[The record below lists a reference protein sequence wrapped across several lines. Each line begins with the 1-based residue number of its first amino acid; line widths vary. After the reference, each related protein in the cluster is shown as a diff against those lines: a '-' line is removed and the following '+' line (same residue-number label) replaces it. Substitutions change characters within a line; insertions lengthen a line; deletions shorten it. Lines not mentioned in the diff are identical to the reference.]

1 MTDVWKK
8 QRMSESLFHPTR
20 GTSDDLWDCVS
31 IISSVWERDT
41 DPQNQ
46 GGGDSAVADTLSR
59 GQEVTPACEKALV
72 LWNALHWRE
81 RHTRIH
87 MATQLN
93 AKKACKSIYNRIKKR
108 KSSQE
113 RDEYWNVDKERGR
126 ERQCVWSTLLWAEH
140 DLVQTVY
147 SISTYATQNINKPL
161 LKS

>member
-1 MTDVWKK
+1 M
-8 QRMSESLFHPTR
+8 
-20 GTSDDLWDCVS
+20 
-31 IISSVWERDT
+31 
-41 DPQNQ
+41 
-46 GGGDSAVADTLSR
+46 ADTEETPLSR

-113 RDEYWNVDKERGR
+113 RDEY
-126 ERQCVWSTLLWAEH
+126 
-140 DLVQTVY
+140 
-147 SISTYATQNINKPL
+147 
-161 LKS
+161 

>member
-1 MTDVWKK
+1 M
-8 QRMSESLFHPTR
+8 
-20 GTSDDLWDCVS
+20 
-31 IISSVWERDT
+31 
-41 DPQNQ
+41 
-46 GGGDSAVADTLSR
+46 ADTEETPLSR

-93 AKKACKSIYNRIKKR
+93 AKKVCKSIYNRIKKR
-108 KSSQE
+108 KSSQVKKK
-113 RDEYWNVDKERGR
+113 RRILKCGQR
-126 ERQCVWSTLLWAEH
+126 ERQRKAMYLINTIVKDCRTEH